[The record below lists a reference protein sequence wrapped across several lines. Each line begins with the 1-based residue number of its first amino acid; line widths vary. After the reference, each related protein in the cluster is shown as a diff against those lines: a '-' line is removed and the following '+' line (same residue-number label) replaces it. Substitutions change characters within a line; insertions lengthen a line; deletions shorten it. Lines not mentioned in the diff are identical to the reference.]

1 MFTMAANPLLAQGLF
16 SPEVN
21 LLISAFLLGIGAIAI
36 YLVGGFL
43 VSLFRLLT
51 REEKAQNDKTVVI
64 IGLIVIA
71 IVVVQLAGEST
82 FQAIGG

>member
-51 REEKAQNDKTVVI
+51 QEEKAQNDKTIVA
-64 IGLIVIA
+64 IGIFIVA
-71 IVVVQLAGEST
+71 IVVVQLVGKST